1 MGKLLFLNRL
11 PWYTRLPVKWLIF
24 GLSVLMVCFPNP
36 ALFVQHVRHWRDPN
50 ALVDPDAAALAP
62 LVAELRSELSEDLSA
77 RETLRHVER
86 YVHRKIPYEWDWNT
100 WGLADYLPTVTE
112 TIEMGKEDCD
122 GRAVVAASLLRNL
135 GFDARLV
142 TDFAHMWVKTERG
155 ETMGPG
161 RRKAAVAT
169 DRGFQFQLA
178 GLAELPRAFAFGVAV
193 FPALREFILV
203 VIAWGLMLRRGG
215 GVWCGAA
222 ALALLVLGLLM
233 LRSGGAV
240 YDAPTLWV
248 LLSGV
253 VTMSTGPALL
263 LLQAKGGTRIDDGGI
278 ADDAGS
284 ADDAGAQDSASA
296 SP

>member
-1 MGKLLFLNRL
+1 MDKLLFLNGL
-11 PWYTRLPVKWLIF
+11 PWYARLPVKWLVF
-24 GLSVLMVCFPNP
+24 GLSVLIVCFPSP

-50 ALVDPDAAALAP
+50 ALVEPDAAALAP
-62 LVAELRSELSEDLSA
+62 LVAELRSELTEDLSA

-135 GFDARLV
+135 GFDAKLV

-169 DRGFQFQLA
+169 DRGFQFKLA
-178 GLAELPRAFAFGVAV
+178 GLAELPRAFAYGLAV
-193 FPALREFILV
+193 FPVLREVILL
-203 VIAWGLMLRRGG
+203 VIAWGLMLSRGG
-215 GVWCGAA
+215 GVWRGAA

-233 LRSGGAV
+233 LRNGGAV
-240 YDAPTLWV
+240 YDAPTV
-248 LLSGV
+248 LVQLSGV
-253 VTMSTGPALL
+253 VTMSAGPALL
-263 LLQAKGGTRIDDGGI
+263 LFRVSDRPRIDDGGI

-284 ADDAGAQDSASA
+284 ADDGGAQDSASA